1 MSFNNNNESQV
12 ANFTNPQNLTQSP
25 TQSPQNSVDYLQPN
39 LTQSPQNSVFFTS
52 PNLTQSPQH
61 SAEFSLPNSPHNWTA
76 SSSQNSRNSTSDSTN
91 LNNWL
96 TEPINN
102 TLDLED
108 TDNSS
113 LTITDDMQGNYK

>member
-61 SAEFSLPNSPHNWTA
+61 PAEFSLPNSPHNWTA
-76 SSSQNSRNSTSDSTN
+76 SSSQTHEIP
-91 LNNWL
+91 L
-96 TEPINN
+96 PI
-102 TLDLED
+102 LL
-108 TDNSS
+108 
-113 LTITDDMQGNYK
+113 I